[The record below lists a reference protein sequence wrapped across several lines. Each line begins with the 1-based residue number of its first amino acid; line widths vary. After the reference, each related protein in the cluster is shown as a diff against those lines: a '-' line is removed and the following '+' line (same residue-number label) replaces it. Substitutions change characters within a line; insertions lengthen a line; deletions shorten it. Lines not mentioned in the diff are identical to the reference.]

1 MLFIIV
7 LSYPVAVGRT
17 KVAVMEVAE
26 EAQDGRQPA
35 NLANPIFGVDDLSN
49 YGFFSE
55 MPKQTSNIYTSSF
68 SLF

>member
-17 KVAVMEVAE
+17 KVAVIDVAE

-35 NLANPIFGVDDLSN
+35 NLVGPILGLHD
-49 YGFFSE
+49 
-55 MPKQTSNIYTSSF
+55 TSTGGSDVAQ
-68 SLF
+68 LTR

>member
-1 MLFIIV
+1 MRFIIV

-35 NLANPIFGVDDLSN
+35 NLVNAISWVNHTSVGGDGV
-49 YGFFSE
+49 
-55 MPKQTSNIYTSSF
+55 
-68 SLF
+68 